1 MILTTIG
8 FLPQKMNMNKLLSVT
23 TSGDYYNKFNP
34 LAYKLEVLG
43 SNVSPLDI
51 FLDEAQ
57 TKENYLFSILKSSG
71 VSFKHKINVDNYD
84 DVKNAEGF
92 KEFYLSKN
100 DVMLTS
106 NHPHSDILIE
116 MEPGGNIL
124 LCNSL
129 DQRDMIHVFTIN
141 TENYMDPPEI
151 IVDDLCNIFNDIG
164 ASFNKI

>member
-1 MILTTIG
+1 MLMTIG
-8 FLPQKMNMNKLLSVT
+8 FLIQQMKMDKLLT
-23 TSGDYYNKFNP
+23 ITSDGDYDSQFNP
-34 LAYKLEVLG
+34 LAYKLEV
-43 SNVSPLDI
+43 SNSEVLPLDI
-51 FLDEAQ
+51 FLNENQ
-57 TKENYLFSILKSSG
+57 IKENYFFEILNVSG

-84 DVKNAEGF
+84 DVKNDGGF
-92 KEFYLSKN
+92 KEFYLSNN
-100 DVMLTS
+100 DVMLAS
-106 NHPHSDILIE
+106 NHPPSDILIE
-116 MEPGGNIL
+116 MEPAGNIL

>member
-1 MILTTIG
+1 MD
-8 FLPQKMNMNKLLSVT
+8 KLLT
-23 TSGDYYNKFNP
+23 ITSDGDYYSQFHP
-34 LAYKLEVLG
+34 LAYKLEV
-43 SNVSPLDI
+43 SNSKVLPLDI
-51 FLDEAQ
+51 FLNENQ
-57 TKENYLFSILKSSG
+57 IKENYFFEILNVSG
-71 VSFKHKINVDNYD
+71 VSLKHKINVDNHD
-84 DVKNAEGF
+84 DVKNEEGF
-92 KEFYLSKN
+92 KKFYLSNN
-100 DVMLTS
+100 DVILKS
-106 NHPHSDILIE
+106 NHPASNILIE

>member
-1 MILTTIG
+1 MLMTIG
-8 FLPQKMNMNKLLSVT
+8 FLIQKMKMDKLLT
-23 TSGDYYNKFNP
+23 ITSDGDYNSQFNP
-34 LAYKLEVLG
+34 LAYKIEVSNSEVL
-43 SNVSPLDI
+43 PLDI
-51 FLDEAQ
+51 FLNENQ
-57 TKENYLFSILKSSG
+57 IKENYFFEILNVSG
-71 VSFKHKINVDNYD
+71 VSFKHKINVDNYE

-92 KEFYLSKN
+92 KEFYLSNN

-106 NHPHSDILIE
+106 NHPPSDILIE

-129 DQRDMIHVFTIN
+129 DERDIIHVFTIN

-151 IVDDLCNIFNDIG
+151 IVDDLCNILNDIG

>member
-1 MILTTIG
+1 M
-8 FLPQKMNMNKLLSVT
+8 KKLLT
-23 TSGDYYNKFNP
+23 ITSDGDYYSQFNP
-34 LAYKLEVLG
+34 LAYKLEV
-43 SNVSPLDI
+43 SNSEVLPLDI
-51 FLDEAQ
+51 FLNENQ
-57 TKENYLFSILKSSG
+57 IKENYFFEILNVSG

-84 DVKNAEGF
+84 DVKNDGGF
-92 KEFYLSKN
+92 KEFYLSNN

-106 NHPHSDILIE
+106 NYPPSDILIE

-141 TENYMDPPEI
+141 TENYMDPAEI